1 MKGSIAHGRIFM
13 QLSILGGCLV
23 GKWRR
28 SFARLRRFLLLL
40 FGQKLLDPQPDRFG
54 DGNLVLVAISA
65 QGVVRILIEARF
77 DVVLLGIFRF
87 WPSCSWTQ
95 GTHLTFSPTQINYI
109 ICPTLSQLKKFQ
121 NIEEKHSSK
130 TPVLL
135 SNTTCGR
142 FVNSLLIGAIT
153 DLYRLSKNH

>member
-1 MKGSIAHGRIFM
+1 M
-13 QLSILGGCLV
+13 QLSILGGCLW

-40 FGQKLLDPQPDRFG
+40 FGQKLLDPQPDCFG
-54 DGNLVLVAISA
+54 DGNLVLVAISV

-95 GTHLTFSPTQINYI
+95 GTHPTFSPTQINYI
-109 ICPTLSQLKKFQ
+109 ICPTLSQLKNYKILKK
-121 NIEEKHSSK
+121 N
-130 TPVLL
+130 TPQRHLFSYQIQLVEGL
-135 SNTTCGR
+135 
-142 FVNSLLIGAIT
+142 
-153 DLYRLSKNH
+153 

>member
-1 MKGSIAHGRIFM
+1 M
-13 QLSILGGCLV
+13 QLSILGVAFG

-28 SFARLRRFLLLL
+28 SLWDGRRFLLLL
-40 FGQKLLDPQPDRFG
+40 FGQKLLDPQPNRFG

-65 QGVVRILIEARF
+65 QGVVRIFIEARF

-109 ICPTLSQLKKFQ
+109 ICPTLSQLENSRKLKK
-121 NIEEKHSSK
+121 
-130 TPVLL
+130 
-135 SNTTCGR
+135 NTLQGHL
-142 FVNSLLIGAIT
+142 FSYQIQLVEGL
-153 DLYRLSKNH
+153 